1 MALGD
6 RSDHNELLSD
16 IAQIQEQQRRNDWNY
31 KYDFGTKAT
40 TDEQRSESARRE
52 RYKNERALILARPD
66 SEAAAPN
73 AERPPARRRMPLVPS
88 IPTSQSP
95 R

>member
-6 RSDHNELLSD
+6 KSAHNELHSD
-16 IAQIQEQQRRNDWNY
+16 NAQIQEQQRRNDWNY

-40 TDEQRSESARRE
+40 ADERQLESARKE
-52 RYKNERALILARPD
+52 RYMNERALIPARPD
-66 SEAAAPN
+66 SEAAVPN
-73 AERPPARRRMPLVPS
+73 TERPPAQRRMPLVPS

-95 R
+95 P